1 MELISDIKD
10 DSNKL
15 SDYPYI
21 NKNSQS
27 SNIITIKCIN
37 SLFTIDGLKYNISNY
52 IFMIFV
58 FYYLLSIILFIKC
71 GYYLLENDINE
82 IINLKKKI
90 NKKNH
95 NSKKKNNFPPKR
107 KNKSISLIK
116 SINIIKGNNNSQSK
130 FLKKSKKNSINSV
143 QENKKTKKNSM
154 PNLNINTLKT
164 NSKNHKKKK
173 IKFNDFEINTLKY
186 TDAISYDKRTFCEY
200 YKSLLKTKHPL
211 IFSFCPIKDYNILII
226 KLCIFCLSFSLY
238 YSVNFFFFDD
248 NMLHKIYK
256 EGGKYN
262 IINYLPKILIA
273 FGSSHVLTIIIKFIF
288 LSERNILQVR
298 KQSTLYKAIEIS
310 SLLFFI

>member
-1 MELISDIKD
+1 M
-10 DSNKL
+10 
-15 SDYPYI
+15 
-21 NKNSQS
+21 
-27 SNIITIKCIN
+27 
-37 SLFTIDGLKYNISNY
+37 
-52 IFMIFV
+52 
-58 FYYLLSIILFIKC
+58 
-71 GYYLLENDINE
+71 
-82 IINLKKKI
+82 
-90 NKKNH
+90 H
-95 NSKKKNNFPPKR
+95 
-107 KNKSISLIK
+107 
-116 SINIIKGNNNSQSK
+116 
-130 FLKKSKKNSINSV
+130 
-143 QENKKTKKNSM
+143 
-154 PNLNINTLKT
+154 NLNINTIKT

-211 IFSFCPIKDYNILII
+211 IFAFCPIKDYNILII

-310 SLLFFI
+310 SLVKRRLVIKYIIFYLVGILILGFFWILLSSFGAVFQNTQIIIFENTLISFGISFIYPLFINIFICLFMIFSLKSKSKYFYNFSKIIKII